1 MIALDTNVLVRIV
14 TRDDPDQ
21 VRAAL
26 EIMASSRLSVT
37 PTVLL
42 ELEWVLRFSYE
53 AQRET
58 IGEVLQ
64 KLLGLRH
71 LEITRRGD
79 VMRACE
85 WYLAGM
91 DFADA
96 LHLALSGEASS
107 FATFDRKLATRAA
120 KVEALPQV
128 QLLV

>member
-26 EIMASSRLSVT
+26 QVMASSRLLAT

-42 ELEWVLRFSYE
+42 ELEWVLRFSYDVE
-53 AQRET
+53 REM
-58 IGEVLQ
+58 IGEVFQ
-64 KLLGLRH
+64 KLLGLRN
-71 LEITRRGD
+71 LEIARRSD

-96 LHLALSGEASS
+96 LHLALSSEASS
-107 FATFDRKLATRAA
+107 FATFDRKLAKRAA
-120 KVEALPQV
+120 KAEALPQV
-128 QLLV
+128 QLLG